1 MKCQPNIIYTRIN
14 DVITSNE
21 KNLKANNN
29 LLFKSMQL
37 DDEAEKMEVKNNKNK
52 HKKNS
57 GEQNNVNKNLL
68 KSWIKVIESSKYII
82 IIFMLYK

>member
-1 MKCQPNIIYTRIN
+1 MKCHPNIIYTRIN
-14 DVITSNE
+14 DVFASNE